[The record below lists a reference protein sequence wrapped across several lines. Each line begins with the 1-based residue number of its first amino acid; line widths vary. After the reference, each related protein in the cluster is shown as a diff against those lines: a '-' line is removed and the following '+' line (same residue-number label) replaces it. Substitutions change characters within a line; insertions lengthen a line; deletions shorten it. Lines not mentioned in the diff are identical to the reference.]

1 MKRFLY
7 TVFIMVFSM
16 GIITGC
22 GAQNVKD
29 DRISIVCTTFPQYD
43 WVREIIGEHE
53 DRFDITYLLESG
65 VDIHSY
71 QPTAMDIAK
80 ITDCDLLIYLGGESE
95 EWVEEVITQ
104 NANSDM
110 QVIEMMECLGDAV
123 KPEVMVEGM
132 QHDHVHH
139 DGEHCDIEEHHHDED
154 VYDEHVWLSLR
165 NAGVLTEH
173 ITAAIMTLDA
183 EYASEYEINANT
195 YLMELENLDAAY
207 EEAVAQAKTDT
218 VLFADRFP
226 FRYLLDDYAI
236 NYYAAFIGCSAE
248 TEASFETVAFLA
260 EKLDELSLQH
270 VLILEKSD
278 TRLADS
284 IIKNA
289 ESGNQDVL
297 VLNSIQSVSKT
308 ELSKG
313 VTYLGLMQEN
323 LQILKTALN

>member
-110 QVIEMMECLGDAV
+110 QVIEMM
-123 KPEVMVEGM
+123 
-132 QHDHVHH
+132 
-139 DGEHCDIEEHHHDED
+139 
-154 VYDEHVWLSLR
+154 
-165 NAGVLTEH
+165 
-173 ITAAIMTLDA
+173 
-183 EYASEYEINANT
+183 
-195 YLMELENLDAAY
+195 
-207 EEAVAQAKTDT
+207 
-218 VLFADRFP
+218 
-226 FRYLLDDYAI
+226 
-236 NYYAAFIGCSAE
+236 
-248 TEASFETVAFLA
+248 
-260 EKLDELSLQH
+260 
-270 VLILEKSD
+270 
-278 TRLADS
+278 
-284 IIKNA
+284 
-289 ESGNQDVL
+289 
-297 VLNSIQSVSKT
+297 
-308 ELSKG
+308 
-313 VTYLGLMQEN
+313 
-323 LQILKTALN
+323 

>member
-1 MKRFLY
+1 
-7 TVFIMVFSM
+7 
-16 GIITGC
+16 
-22 GAQNVKD
+22 
-29 DRISIVCTTFPQYD
+29 
-43 WVREIIGEHE
+43 
-53 DRFDITYLLESG
+53 
-65 VDIHSY
+65 
-71 QPTAMDIAK
+71 
-80 ITDCDLLIYLGGESE
+80 
-95 EWVEEVITQ
+95 
-104 NANSDM
+104 
-110 QVIEMMECLGDAV
+110 MECLGDAV